1 MTVLTGKR
9 LQLRKCFLCFHCK
22 LFYVHTYIDAV
33 LPKRFSKTIFYLLL
47 LKSTITFV
55 IIIIMSN
62 IIILGITSLLT
73 DVSSEMVYPLI
84 AVYLSTLGATPA
96 IIGIIE
102 GFAETTASLL
112 KVFSGYFSDKTEKR
126 KPFTIFGY
134 SFSAVGKLL
143 LYISTS
149 WHYVLFA
156 RVADRFGKGVRTA
169 PRDALIAESAAEGKK
184 GKAFGLHRTMD
195 TIGAAA
201 GVLLA
206 YYFMAKLPNGYKTVF
221 LWSIVPAILG
231 VIVLFFVI
239 EKSKTKTTETQK
251 KPKFSFKNF
260 KYLDKKLQ
268 YFLIIAFIFTLGN
281 SSNQFLFLRSKDLG
295 FSAANI
301 ILLYFVYNIVYAIVS
316 YPAGVISDKIGRKK
330 ILVVGYLFYGIVY
343 LGFAFAS
350 THLSIW
356 ILFAL
361 YGLYIGLTEGIE
373 KAFISD
379 VAPTEQKATM
389 IGLHATIIGIGLFPA
404 SALAGILWTKIGASA
419 PFIMGGITG
428 ILSAILLIFLI

>member
-1 MTVLTGKR
+1 ML
-9 LQLRKCFLCFHCK
+9 
-22 LFYVHTYIDAV
+22 
-33 LPKRFSKTIFYLLL
+33 
-47 LKSTITFV
+47 
-55 IIIIMSN
+55 N

-84 AVYLSTLGATPA
+84 AVYLSSLGATPA
-96 IIGIIE
+96 IIGLIE
-102 GFAETTASLL
+102 GLAESTASLL
-112 KVFSGYFSDKTEKR
+112 KVFSGYFSDKVKKR
-126 KPFTIFGY
+126 KPFTVFGY
-134 SFSAVGKLL
+134 SFSTIGKFF

-156 RVADRFGKGVRTA
+156 RIFDRFGKGIRTA

-206 YYFMAKLPNGYKTVF
+206 YFFMTVKPNNYKTVF
-221 LWSIVPAILG
+221 LWSIVPAVLG
-231 VIVLFFVI
+231 VIALFFVK
-239 EKSKTKTTETQK
+239 EKMAAVKTGAPAK
-251 KPKFSFKNF
+251 KPLAFNFASFKT
-260 KYLDKKLQ
+260 LDKKLQ
-268 YFLIIAFIFTLGN
+268 YFLIIALLFTLGN

-295 FSAANI
+295 FSATTI
-301 ILLYFVYNIVYAIVS
+301 ILLYFVYNLVYAFIS

-330 ILVVGYLFYGIVY
+330 ILVLGYLFYGIVY
-343 LGFAFAS
+343 FGFAFVS
-350 THLSIW
+350 TKFFVW
-356 ILFAL
+356 VLFAL

-379 VAPTEQKATM
+379 IAPSDQKATM

-404 SALAGILWTKIGASA
+404 SFVAGILWTKLGASA
-419 PFIMGGITG
+419 PFIMGGLTG
-428 ILSAILLIFLI
+428 VLSSVLLLFLI